1 MDEEVVKAMAPFYNK
16 KFANPSA
23 LYKIGREAARA
34 IADSR
39 ESVAKILNC
48 QAEEIIF
55 IAGGTESDNLAIFGV
70 ANQFIR
76 QLADNTKNYH
86 LITTQIEHSAVL
98 ESFRALERKGFQVT
112 YLPVDKFG
120 LVSPGELMKALKPN
134 TILLSIMYANNE
146 IGTIQPIA
154 EIASIIKNY
163 RHIQQV
169 DKSKNPIYPILH
181 TDGCQAAGY
190 LGLDVDKL
198 GVALMTINGSKIYGP
213 KQIGIL
219 YKRKEIKLA
228 PILYGGEQEGKMR
241 PGTENVAAI
250 VGFAKALELVHQA
263 KIEKKTTE
271 QNYKSAAIRIATQIQ
286 EANVFGSNTE
296 TQEGLVAYFKLKI
309 PETILNGH
317 HQKRLPNNINV
328 TFKRIE
334 GESIMLKLHAQEIY
348 VSTGSACHSMSL
360 KPSHVI
366 LAIGQDAG
374 AAHGSIRF
382 TMGKST
388 TKKDIDQVLKVLPK
402 IVNDLRRLTAIKK

>member
-1 MDEEVVKAMAPFYNK
+1 MIYLDHASTTPMDEEVVKAMAPFYNK
-16 KFANPSA
+16 KFANPSS

-39 ESVAKILNC
+39 ESVAKVLNC
-48 QAEEIIF
+48 QAEEIVF
-55 IAGGTESDNLAIFGV
+55 TAGGTESDNLAIFGI

-76 QLADNTKNYH
+76 QPPENPKNYH

-98 ESFRALERKGFQVT
+98 ESFRALEQKGFQVT

-120 LVSPGELMKALKPN
+120 LVSPDELMKALKPN

-163 RHIQQV
+163 RQIQQV
-169 DKSKNPIYPILH
+169 GKSKNPIYPILH

-190 LGLDVDKL
+190 LDLDVDKL
-198 GVALMTINGSKIYGP
+198 GVALMTLNGSKIYGP
-213 KQIGIL
+213 KQIGLL

-250 VGFAKALELVHQA
+250 VGFAKALELANKA
-263 KIEKKTTE
+263 KKEESKRLTKL
-271 QNYKSAAIRIATQIQ
+271 RD
-286 EANVFGSNTE
+286 
-296 TQEGLVAYFKLKI
+296 YFVMELLKI

-317 HQKRLPNNINV
+317 HQQRLPNNINV

-334 GESIMLKLHAQEIY
+334 GESIMLKLDAKEIY
-348 VSTGSACHSMSL
+348 VSTGSACHSLSL

-374 AAHGSIRF
+374 AAHGSMRF

-402 IVNDLRRLTAIKK
+402 IINDLRRLTAIRK

>member
-1 MDEEVVKAMAPFYNK
+1 MIYLDHASTTPMDEEVVKAMAPFYNK

-263 KIEKKTTE
+263 KIE
-271 QNYKSAAIRIATQIQ
+271 
-286 EANVFGSNTE
+286 EAKRLTK
-296 TQEGLVAYFKLKI
+296 LRDYFIMELLKI

-334 GESIMLKLHAQEIY
+334 GESIMLKLDAQEIY

-382 TMGKST
+382 TMGNST
-388 TKKDIDQVLKVLPK
+388 TKKDIDQVLNVLPK

>member
-16 KFANPSA
+16 KFANPSS

-39 ESVAKILNC
+39 ESVAKVLNC
-48 QAEEIIF
+48 QAEEIVF
-55 IAGGTESDNLAIFGV
+55 TAGGTESDNLAIFGI

-76 QLADNTKNYH
+76 QPPENPKNYH

-98 ESFRALERKGFQVT
+98 ESFRALEQKGFQVT

-120 LVSPGELMKALKPN
+120 LVSPDELMKALKPN

-163 RHIQQV
+163 RQIQQV
-169 DKSKNPIYPILH
+169 GKSKNPIYPILH

-190 LGLDVDKL
+190 LDLDVDKL
-198 GVALMTINGSKIYGP
+198 GVALMTLNGSKIYGP
-213 KQIGIL
+213 KQIGLL

-250 VGFAKALELVHQA
+250 VGFAKALELANKA
-263 KIEKKTTE
+263 KKEESKRLTKL
-271 QNYKSAAIRIATQIQ
+271 RD
-286 EANVFGSNTE
+286 
-296 TQEGLVAYFKLKI
+296 YFVMELLKI

-317 HQKRLPNNINV
+317 HQQRLPNNINV

-334 GESIMLKLHAQEIY
+334 GESIMLKLDAKEIY
-348 VSTGSACHSMSL
+348 VSTGSACHSLSL

-374 AAHGSIRF
+374 AAHGSMRF

-402 IVNDLRRLTAIKK
+402 IINDLRRLTAIRK

>member
-16 KFANPSA
+16 KFANPSS

-39 ESVAKILNC
+39 ESVAKVLNC
-48 QAEEIIF
+48 QAEEIVF
-55 IAGGTESDNLAIFGV
+55 TAGGTESDNLAIFGI

-76 QLADNTKNYH
+76 QPPENPKNYH
-86 LITTQIEHSAVL
+86 LVTTQIEHSAVL
-98 ESFRALERKGFQVT
+98 ESFRALEQKGFQVT

-120 LVSPGELMKALKPN
+120 LVSPDELMKALKPN

-163 RHIQQV
+163 RQIQQV
-169 DKSKNPIYPILH
+169 GKSKNPIYPVLH

-190 LGLDVDKL
+190 LDLDVDKL
-198 GVALMTINGSKIYGP
+198 GVALMTLNGSKIYGP
-213 KQIGIL
+213 KQIGLL

-250 VGFAKALELVHQA
+250 VGFAKALELANKA
-263 KIEKKTTE
+263 KKEESKRLTKL
-271 QNYKSAAIRIATQIQ
+271 RD
-286 EANVFGSNTE
+286 
-296 TQEGLVAYFKLKI
+296 YFVMELLKI

-317 HQKRLPNNINV
+317 HQQRLPNNINV

-334 GESIMLKLHAQEIY
+334 GESIMLKLDAKEIY
-348 VSTGSACHSMSL
+348 VSTGSACHSLSL

-374 AAHGSIRF
+374 AAHGSMRF

-402 IVNDLRRLTAIKK
+402 IINDLRRLTAIRK

>member
-1 MDEEVVKAMAPFYNK
+1 MIYLDHASTTPMDEEVVKAMVPFYNK
-16 KFANPSA
+16 KFANPSS

-39 ESVAKILNC
+39 ESVAKVLNC
-48 QAEEIIF
+48 QAEEIVF
-55 IAGGTESDNLAIFGV
+55 TAGGTESDNLAIFGI

-76 QLADNTKNYH
+76 QPPENPKNYH

-98 ESFRALERKGFQVT
+98 ESFRALEQKGFQVT

-120 LVSPGELMKALKPN
+120 LVSPDELMKALKPN

-163 RHIQQV
+163 RQIQQV
-169 DKSKNPIYPILH
+169 GKSKNPIYPILH

-190 LGLDVDKL
+190 LDLDVDKL
-198 GVALMTINGSKIYGP
+198 GVALMTLNGSKIYGP
-213 KQIGIL
+213 KQIGLL

-250 VGFAKALELVHQA
+250 VGFAKALELANKA
-263 KIEKKTTE
+263 KKEESKRLTKL
-271 QNYKSAAIRIATQIQ
+271 RD
-286 EANVFGSNTE
+286 
-296 TQEGLVAYFKLKI
+296 YFVMELLKI

-317 HQKRLPNNINV
+317 HQQRLPNNINV

-334 GESIMLKLHAQEIY
+334 GESIMLKLDAKEIY
-348 VSTGSACHSMSL
+348 VSTGSACHSLSL

-374 AAHGSIRF
+374 AAHGSMRF

-402 IVNDLRRLTAIKK
+402 IINDLRRLTAIRK

>member
-16 KFANPSA
+16 KFANPSS

-39 ESVAKILNC
+39 ESVAKVLNC
-48 QAEEIIF
+48 QAEEIVF
-55 IAGGTESDNLAIFGV
+55 TAGGTESDNLAIFGI

-76 QLADNTKNYH
+76 QPPENPKNYH
-86 LITTQIEHSAVL
+86 LVTTQIEHSAVL
-98 ESFRALERKGFQVT
+98 ESFRALEQKGFQVT

-120 LVSPGELMKALKPN
+120 LVSPDELMKALKPN

-163 RHIQQV
+163 RQIQQV
-169 DKSKNPIYPILH
+169 GKSKNPIYPILH

-190 LGLDVDKL
+190 LDLDVDKL
-198 GVALMTINGSKIYGP
+198 GVALMTLNGSKIYGP
-213 KQIGIL
+213 KQIGLL

-250 VGFAKALELVHQA
+250 VGFAKALELANKA
-263 KIEKKTTE
+263 KKEESKRLTKL
-271 QNYKSAAIRIATQIQ
+271 RD
-286 EANVFGSNTE
+286 
-296 TQEGLVAYFKLKI
+296 YFVMELLKI

-317 HQKRLPNNINV
+317 HQQRLPNNINV

-334 GESIMLKLHAQEIY
+334 GESIMLKLDAKEIY
-348 VSTGSACHSMSL
+348 VSTGSACHSLSL

-374 AAHGSIRF
+374 AAHGSMRF

-402 IVNDLRRLTAIKK
+402 IINDLRRLTAIRK

>member
-1 MDEEVVKAMAPFYNK
+1 MDEEVVKAMVPFYNK
-16 KFANPSA
+16 KFANPSS

-39 ESVAKILNC
+39 ESVAKVLNC
-48 QAEEIIF
+48 QAEEIVF
-55 IAGGTESDNLAIFGV
+55 TAGGTESDNLAIFGI

-76 QLADNTKNYH
+76 QPPENPKNYH
-86 LITTQIEHSAVL
+86 LVTTQIEHSAVL
-98 ESFRALERKGFQVT
+98 ESFRALEQKGFQVT

-120 LVSPGELMKALKPN
+120 LVSPDELMKALKPN

-163 RHIQQV
+163 RQIQQV
-169 DKSKNPIYPILH
+169 GKSKNPIYPVLH

-190 LGLDVDKL
+190 LDLDVDKL
-198 GVALMTINGSKIYGP
+198 GVALMTLNGSKIYGP
-213 KQIGIL
+213 KQIGLL

-250 VGFAKALELVHQA
+250 VGFAKALELANKA
-263 KIEKKTTE
+263 KKEESKRLTKL
-271 QNYKSAAIRIATQIQ
+271 RD
-286 EANVFGSNTE
+286 
-296 TQEGLVAYFKLKI
+296 YFVMELLKI

-317 HQKRLPNNINV
+317 HQQRLPNNINV

-334 GESIMLKLHAQEIY
+334 GESIMLKLDAKEIY
-348 VSTGSACHSMSL
+348 VSTGSACHSLSL

-374 AAHGSIRF
+374 AAHGSMRF

-402 IVNDLRRLTAIKK
+402 IINDLRRLTAIRK

>member
-1 MDEEVVKAMAPFYNK
+1 MIYLDHASTTPMDEEVVKAMAPFYNK
-16 KFANPSA
+16 KFANPSS

-39 ESVAKILNC
+39 ESVAKVLNC

-263 KIEKKTTE
+263 KIE
-271 QNYKSAAIRIATQIQ
+271 
-286 EANVFGSNTE
+286 EAKRLTK
-296 TQEGLVAYFKLKI
+296 LRDYFIMELLKI

-334 GESIMLKLHAQEIY
+334 GESIMLKLDAQEIY

>member
-16 KFANPSA
+16 KFANPSS

-39 ESVAKILNC
+39 ESVAKVLNC
-48 QAEEIIF
+48 QAEEIVF
-55 IAGGTESDNLAIFGV
+55 TAGGTESDNLAIFGV

-263 KIEKKTTE
+263 KIE
-271 QNYKSAAIRIATQIQ
+271 
-286 EANVFGSNTE
+286 EAKRLTK
-296 TQEGLVAYFKLKI
+296 LRDYFIMELLKI

-334 GESIMLKLHAQEIY
+334 GESIMLKLDAQEIY

>member
-263 KIEKKTTE
+263 KIE
-271 QNYKSAAIRIATQIQ
+271 
-286 EANVFGSNTE
+286 EAKRLTK
-296 TQEGLVAYFKLKI
+296 LRDYFIMELLKI

-334 GESIMLKLHAQEIY
+334 GESIMLKLDAQEIY

>member
-1 MDEEVVKAMAPFYNK
+1 MIYLDHASTTPMDEEVVKAMAPFYNK
-16 KFANPSA
+16 KFANPSS

-39 ESVAKILNC
+39 ESVAKVLNC
-48 QAEEIIF
+48 QAEEIVF
-55 IAGGTESDNLAIFGV
+55 TAGGTESDNLAIFGI

-76 QLADNTKNYH
+76 QPPENPKNYH

-98 ESFRALERKGFQVT
+98 ESFRALEQKGFQVT

-120 LVSPGELMKALKPN
+120 LVSPDELMKALKPN

-163 RHIQQV
+163 RQIQQV
-169 DKSKNPIYPILH
+169 GKSKNPIYPILH

-190 LGLDVDKL
+190 LDLDVDKL
-198 GVALMTINGSKIYGP
+198 GVALMTLNGSKIYGP
-213 KQIGIL
+213 KQIGLL

-250 VGFAKALELVHQA
+250 VGFAKALELVNKL
-263 KIEKKTTE
+263 KIEESKRLIKL
-271 QNYKSAAIRIATQIQ
+271 RD
-286 EANVFGSNTE
+286 
-296 TQEGLVAYFKLKI
+296 YFIMELLKI

-334 GESIMLKLHAQEIY
+334 GESIMLKLDAKEIY
-348 VSTGSACHSMSL
+348 VSTGSACHSLSL

-374 AAHGSIRF
+374 AAHGSMRF

-402 IVNDLRRLTAIKK
+402 IINDLRRLTAIRK

>member
-1 MDEEVVKAMAPFYNK
+1 MIYLDHASTTPMDEEVVKAMAPFYNK
-16 KFANPSA
+16 KFANPSS

-39 ESVAKILNC
+39 ESVAKVLNC
-48 QAEEIIF
+48 QAEEIVF
-55 IAGGTESDNLAIFGV
+55 TAGGTESDNLAIFGI

-76 QLADNTKNYH
+76 QPPENPKNYH

-98 ESFRALERKGFQVT
+98 ESFRALEQKGFQVT

-120 LVSPGELMKALKPN
+120 LVSPDELMKALKPN

-163 RHIQQV
+163 RQIQQV
-169 DKSKNPIYPILH
+169 GKSKNPIYPVLH

-190 LGLDVDKL
+190 LDLDVDKL
-198 GVALMTINGSKIYGP
+198 GVALMTLNGSKIYGP
-213 KQIGIL
+213 KQIGLL

-250 VGFAKALELVHQA
+250 VGFAKALELANKA
-263 KIEKKTTE
+263 KKEESKRLTKL
-271 QNYKSAAIRIATQIQ
+271 RD
-286 EANVFGSNTE
+286 
-296 TQEGLVAYFKLKI
+296 YFVMELLKI

-317 HQKRLPNNINV
+317 HQQRLPNNINV

-334 GESIMLKLHAQEIY
+334 GESIMLKLDAKEIY
-348 VSTGSACHSMSL
+348 VSTGSACHSLSL

-374 AAHGSIRF
+374 AAHGSMRF

-402 IVNDLRRLTAIKK
+402 IINDLRRLTAIRK

>member
-1 MDEEVVKAMAPFYNK
+1 MIYLDHASTTPMDEEVVKAMAPFYNK
-16 KFANPSA
+16 KFANPSS

-263 KIEKKTTE
+263 KIE
-271 QNYKSAAIRIATQIQ
+271 
-286 EANVFGSNTE
+286 EAKRLTK
-296 TQEGLVAYFKLKI
+296 LRDYFIMELLKI

-334 GESIMLKLHAQEIY
+334 GESIMLKLDAQEIY

>member
-1 MDEEVVKAMAPFYNK
+1 MIYLDHASTTPMDEEVVKAMAPFYNK
-16 KFANPSA
+16 KFANPSS

-39 ESVAKILNC
+39 ESVAKVLNC
-48 QAEEIIF
+48 QAEEIVF
-55 IAGGTESDNLAIFGV
+55 TAGGTESDNLAIFGI

-76 QLADNTKNYH
+76 QPPENPKNYH
-86 LITTQIEHSAVL
+86 LVTTQIEHSAVL
-98 ESFRALERKGFQVT
+98 ESFRALEQKGFQVT

-120 LVSPGELMKALKPN
+120 LVSPDELMKALKPN

-163 RHIQQV
+163 RQIQQV
-169 DKSKNPIYPILH
+169 GKSKNPIYPILH

-190 LGLDVDKL
+190 LDLDVDKL
-198 GVALMTINGSKIYGP
+198 GVALMTLNGSKIYGP
-213 KQIGIL
+213 KQIGLL

-250 VGFAKALELVHQA
+250 VGFAKALELANKA
-263 KIEKKTTE
+263 KKEESKRLTKL
-271 QNYKSAAIRIATQIQ
+271 RD
-286 EANVFGSNTE
+286 
-296 TQEGLVAYFKLKI
+296 YFVMELLKI

-317 HQKRLPNNINV
+317 HQQRLPNNINV

-334 GESIMLKLHAQEIY
+334 GESIMLKLDAKEIY
-348 VSTGSACHSMSL
+348 VSTGSACHSLSL

-374 AAHGSIRF
+374 AAHGSMRF

-402 IVNDLRRLTAIKK
+402 IINDLRRLTAIRK

>member
-1 MDEEVVKAMAPFYNK
+1 MDEEVVKAMVPFYNK
-16 KFANPSA
+16 KFANPSS

-39 ESVAKILNC
+39 ESVAKVLNC
-48 QAEEIIF
+48 QAEEIVF
-55 IAGGTESDNLAIFGV
+55 TAGGTESDNLAIFGI

-76 QLADNTKNYH
+76 QPPENPKNYH
-86 LITTQIEHSAVL
+86 LVTTQIEHSAVL
-98 ESFRALERKGFQVT
+98 ESFRALEQKGFQVT

-120 LVSPGELMKALKPN
+120 LVSPDELMKALKPN

-163 RHIQQV
+163 RQIQQV
-169 DKSKNPIYPILH
+169 GKSKNPIYPILH

-190 LGLDVDKL
+190 LDLDVDKL
-198 GVALMTINGSKIYGP
+198 GVALMTLNGSKIYGP
-213 KQIGIL
+213 KQIGLL

-250 VGFAKALELVHQA
+250 VGFAKALELANKA
-263 KIEKKTTE
+263 KKEESKRLTKL
-271 QNYKSAAIRIATQIQ
+271 RD
-286 EANVFGSNTE
+286 
-296 TQEGLVAYFKLKI
+296 YFVMELLKI

-317 HQKRLPNNINV
+317 HQQRLPNNINV

-334 GESIMLKLHAQEIY
+334 GESIMLKLDAKEIY
-348 VSTGSACHSMSL
+348 VSTGSACHSLSL

-374 AAHGSIRF
+374 AAHGSMRF

-402 IVNDLRRLTAIKK
+402 IINDLRRLTAIRK